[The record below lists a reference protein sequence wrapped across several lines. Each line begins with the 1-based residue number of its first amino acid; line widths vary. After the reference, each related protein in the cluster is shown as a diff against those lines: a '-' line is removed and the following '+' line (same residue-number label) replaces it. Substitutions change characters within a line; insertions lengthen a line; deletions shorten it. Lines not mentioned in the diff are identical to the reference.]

1 MSDIIRLL
9 PDHVANQI
17 AAGEVVQRPASVVK
31 ELIENSVDAGAT
43 EIKLILKEAGKTLIQ
58 VIDNGKGMSDVDA
71 RMSFERHATSKISK
85 AEDLFALSTKGFRGE
100 ALASIAA
107 IAHVELKT
115 RQHDVELGT
124 HIVIEGTKLVSQE
137 VAVTP
142 AGTSF
147 SVKNLFFNIPARRN
161 FLKSDNVEL
170 RNIIDEFERIVLV
183 HHNIHFSLIHNGSE
197 VFNLLPTNARQR
209 IVNVFGTRTNEKLVP
224 IKENTEIVEVT
235 GFVGKP
241 EFAKKSRGEQFFFV
255 NDRFVKSGYL
265 HHAIMAA
272 YEGLLKEGTHPSY
285 FIYFNVPPDSID
297 INIHPTKT
305 EVKFDDEQALYSIL
319 RSIIKHSLGQFN
331 VAPVL
336 DFQRDASLDTPYDFE
351 GKEASTPTIEVD
363 RNFNPFHREISV
375 NTDKFEYNPFENN
388 AAMFIGSSD
397 SSIENTRFIDELENN
412 ETYVSMNPFG
422 DKIIN
427 KGNDIENNRFIDV
440 LESKSNVSGDVSLG
454 ETLESKSNDVDTFSL
469 GETLESK
476 SNDVDAFSLGETLES
491 KSNTASEEEYTSSS
505 FYSDSDVLESKG
517 NKSSRENFSD
527 GMTFGSKVNKKS
539 DVIESK
545 ANKSTYSKGS
555 YSSKGTLSSKSNIE
569 GWENLYEG
577 LRSSSED
584 LDVSG
589 IKLESDF
596 VTGNLFENKQEEA
609 TGIKRFQINRKYIV
623 SPIKSGMVI
632 IDQGRAHQRILYEKF
647 MESIQNHT
655 ASSQQLLFPLTL
667 YYSPY
672 EVEILRELYPMLQ
685 QTGFGFEHMTQEYVV
700 ISGLPVNI
708 SESEASIV
716 LEDLISD
723 FQDGVPKTAM
733 GQSDRIAKSLA
744 HSLSVKTGTVLNEE
758 EQESIV
764 NSLFACKEPSVSPFM
779 KPTFIT
785 MKVEDIEKKFAL

>member
-183 HHNIHFSLIHNGSE
+183 HHNIHFTLIHNGSE
-197 VFNLLPTNARQR
+197 VFNLLPTNPRQR

-331 VAPVL
+331 VAPIL

-363 RNFNPFHREISV
+363 RNFNPFHRELSV
-375 NTDKFEYNPFENN
+375 NTDKFEYNPFDNN
-388 AAMFIGSSD
+388 AALFIGNTD
-397 SSIENTRFIDELENN
+397 SNIENNRFIDELENK
-412 ETYVSMNPFG
+412 ESYVTMNPFG
-422 DKIIN
+422 DKVVAN
-427 KGNDIENNRFIDV
+427 GNEIENNRFIDV
-440 LESKSNVSGDVSLG
+440 LESKSNVSGDVFLG
-454 ETLESKSNDVDTFSL
+454 ETLESKSNDSDAFGH
-469 GETLESK
+469 GEALASK
-476 SNDVDAFSLGETLES
+476 GNDVDAFSLGEAFEHKVES
-491 KSNTASEEEYTSSS
+491 DD
-505 FYSDSDVLESKG
+505 FYRDPGIVEKG
-517 NKSSRENFSD
+517 NNTSFEEDYDS
-527 GMTFGSKVNKKS
+527 GMTFGSKVNKRS

-545 ANKSTYSKGS
+545 ATKNSHSKGS
-555 YSSKGTLSSKSNIE
+555 SSYKGTAPSKSNIE

-589 IKLESDF
+589 IKFESDF
-596 VTGNLFENKQEEA
+596 VTGNLFENKKDEI
-609 TGIKRFQINRKYIV
+609 TGVKRFQINRKYIV

-744 HSLSVKTGTVLNEE
+744 HSLSVKTGTVLNDE